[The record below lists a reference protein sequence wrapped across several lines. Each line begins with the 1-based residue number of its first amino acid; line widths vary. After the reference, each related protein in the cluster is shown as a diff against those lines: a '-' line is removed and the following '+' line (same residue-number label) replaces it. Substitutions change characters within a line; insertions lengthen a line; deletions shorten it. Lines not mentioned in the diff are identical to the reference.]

1 MVTTKICKTG
11 SGSIDRKSKFQEE
24 DKMKESGFFR
34 ENINYG
40 IARSYHGVNFGSLKK
55 ACRKN
60 KMPGQNQ
67 KKEATLGKTLKFI
80 YFYIIISQH
89 RCMY

>member
-24 DKMKESGFFR
+24 DKMKESGFFH
-34 ENINYG
+34 ENISHG

-55 ACRKN
+55 AYRK
-60 KMPGQNQ
+60 KQNAGP
-67 KKEATLGKTLKFI
+67 KSEKRSNFRK
-80 YFYIIISQH
+80 YFKVYLFLYH
-89 RCMY
+89 HFTA